1 MAAEPEAWLKG
12 FMADVRGGSEH
23 LRLFAH
29 VIETGWG
36 ASVYNM
42 KLHAWI
48 MRDQGARDAETAKR
62 LAEGIA
68 GGYVQGNCSFDW
80 YPIGGPG

>member
-1 MAAEPEAWLKG
+1 MAGDPEAWLKG
-12 FMADVRGGSEH
+12 FMADVRAGGEH

-36 ASVYNM
+36 ASVYSM

-48 MRDQGARDAETAKR
+48 MRDQAAKDAEAAKR

-68 GGYVQGNCSFDW
+68 GGYVKVDYRFDW